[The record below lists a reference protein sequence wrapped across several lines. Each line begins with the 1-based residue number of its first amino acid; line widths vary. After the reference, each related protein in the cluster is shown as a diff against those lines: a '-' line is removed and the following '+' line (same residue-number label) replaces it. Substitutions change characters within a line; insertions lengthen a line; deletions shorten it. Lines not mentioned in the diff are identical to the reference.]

1 MNFFKKFTFN
11 NNTLIFII
19 ISLLSVSV
27 FFYKDSKYTN
37 RVKNIA
43 LELFEFLS
51 KPNTWYKD
59 ILIVKQE
66 NQLFANQIAQL
77 SLLNSKLINYK
88 IENKNLRKLL
98 NYKESFSSLSL
109 LPANIVNSNY
119 SISIKSCLVN
129 VGSGHNLKTNLPVI
143 DMNGSL
149 VGKTI
154 NIGKNNSNVQ
164 LITDNNFSVSVKI
177 GENNILGQFKPT
189 FGRYGILEGVIKSLD
204 IKEGDII
211 YTSGISEIYPP
222 DIPLARVISNE
233 TKQNKLFQDVAVEVL
248 ADINNLYY
256 VFIIQ

>member
-19 ISLLSVSV
+19 ISLLSVSI

-37 RVKNIA
+37 RVKGIA

-59 ILIVKQE
+59 ILIIKQE

-77 SLLNSKLINYK
+77 SLLNSKLINYE

-119 SISIKSCLVN
+119 SISVKSCLVN
-129 VGSGHNLKTNLPVI
+129 VGLGHNLKTNLPVI

-177 GENNILGQFKPT
+177 GENNVLGQFKPT
-189 FGRYGILEGVIKSLD
+189 FGRHGILEGVIKSLD

-222 DIPLARVISNE
+222 DIPLARVLSNE

>member
-37 RVKNIA
+37 RVKGIA

-119 SISIKSCLVN
+119 SISVKSCLVN
-129 VGSGHNLKTNLPVI
+129 VGLDQNLKTNLPVI

-222 DIPLARVISNE
+222 DIPLARVLSNE